1 MKAKSSNAS
10 ALLHADFQ
18 GLVYKYVHVVP
29 ENATCASHLRD
40 PFGFQANRHEVVA
53 RFPSPQPLC
62 CASSVPLSRKGRGAS
77 SCDLRSSI

>member
-29 ENATCASHLRD
+29 ENSTCASHLRD
-40 PFGFQANRHEVVA
+40 PFDFQITLHEVIA
-53 RFPSPQPLC
+53 RAVLPR
-62 CASSVPLSRKGRGAS
+62 ASF
-77 SCDLRSSI
+77 LRSTL

>member
-10 ALLHADFQ
+10 ALLHVDFH
-18 GLVYKYVHVVP
+18 GLVYKHVHVVP

-53 RFPSPQPLC
+53 RFPSPQP
-62 CASSVPLSRKGRGAS
+62 PSRKRRGAS

>member
-53 RFPSPQPLC
+53 RFPSPQP
-62 CASSVPLSRKGRGAS
+62 PSRKGRGAS